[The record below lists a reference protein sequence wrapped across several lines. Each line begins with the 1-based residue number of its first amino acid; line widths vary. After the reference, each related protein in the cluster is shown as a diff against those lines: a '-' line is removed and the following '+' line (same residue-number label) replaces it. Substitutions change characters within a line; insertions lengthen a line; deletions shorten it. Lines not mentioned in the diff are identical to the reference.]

1 MAIILNSGTTKM
13 ARTTK
18 PLTNTEVKQAKPKE
32 KVYTLSDG
40 GGLQLR
46 VKPNG
51 SKLWLFDYIRPYT
64 KKRTSLSFGSYPA
77 LSLADARNKR
87 NEARELLAK
96 DIDPK
101 EHRDETSRLKNIA
114 HNNTLEHIAAKWLEV
129 KKNTVS
135 ENHAIDTWRSLE
147 LHIFPNLGKV
157 PIHKITAIKTID
169 IIEPIAT
176 KGSLE
181 TVKRLC
187 QRLNEI
193 MVYAVNTGIITSN
206 PLTGISKA
214 FQLPVKQHLPTLKP
228 EKLPVLMAVLS
239 QASIKLTTRCLIEW
253 QLHTMVRPSEAAGTR
268 WNEIDLDK
276 GLWDIPKERMKQK
289 KPHVVPLTQQ
299 CIELLNVMKPISA
312 NSQFVFPSDRNPKT
326 HTNPST
332 ANMALKR
339 MGFDKQ
345 LVAHGLRALASTALN
360 EQGFDADVIEA
371 ALAHTGK
378 NEVRN
383 AYNRTNYL
391 ERRKPVMRWWSE
403 YIDAAAI
410 GNMSLAGKKGLKI
423 VNAQ

>member
-1 MAIILNSGTTKM
+1 M

-18 PLTNTEVKQAKPKE
+18 PLTNTEVKQAKSKE

-51 SKLWLFDYIRPYT
+51 SKLWLFDYLRPYT
-64 KKRTSLSFGSYPA
+64 KKRTSLSFGSYPTI
-77 LSLADARNKR
+77 SLAEARSKR
-87 NEARELLAK
+87 NDAKELLAK
-96 DIDPK
+96 EIDPK
-101 EHRDETSRLKNIA
+101 EHRDETSRLNDIA
-114 HNNTLEHIAAKWLEV
+114 HNNTLEHIAKKWLEV
-129 KKNTVS
+129 KKATVS
-135 ENHAIDTWRSLE
+135 ENHATDTWRSLE
-147 LHIFPNLGKV
+147 LHIFPSLGKV
-157 PIHKITAIKTID
+157 PIHNVTAIKTIEV
-169 IIEPIAT
+169 IEPIAA

-193 MVYAVNTGIITSN
+193 MIYATNTGIIPSN

-214 FQLPVKQHLPTLKP
+214 FQLPTKQHLPTLTP
-228 EKLPVLMAVLS
+228 EELPLLMTALS
-239 QASIKLTTRCLIEW
+239 RANIKLTTRCLIEW

-268 WNEIDLDK
+268 WDEIDLEK
-276 GLWDIPKERMKQK
+276 GLWDIPIERMKQK
-289 KPHVVPLTQQ
+289 KPHIVPLTAQ
-299 CIELLNVMKPISA
+299 CIELLEVMRPISSR
-312 NSQFVFPSDRNPKT
+312 NEFVFPSDRNPKSPI
-326 HTNPST
+326 NSQT

-345 LVAHGLRALASTALN
+345 LVAHGLRSLASTALN

-391 ERRKPVMRWWSE
+391 ERRKPIMQWWSD
-403 YIDAAAI
+403 YIEKAAT
-410 GNMSLAGKKGLKI
+410 GNMSMTGKKGLKL

>member
-1 MAIILNSGTTKM
+1 M
-13 ARTTK
+13 ARVTK
-18 PLTNTEVKQAKPKE
+18 PLTNTEVKNSKPRQKE
-32 KVYTLSDG
+32 FNLVDG
-40 GGLQLR
+40 NGLALR

-51 SKLWLFDYIRPYT
+51 SKLWVFNYLRPYT
-64 KKRTSLSFGSYPA
+64 KKRTSLSFGSYPEISIA
-77 LSLADARNKR
+77 EARQKR
-87 NEARELLAK
+87 RTARELLAK

-101 EHRDETSRLKNIA
+101 EHRDEASRLNDIA
-114 HNNTLEHIAAKWLEV
+114 YNNTLEHIAEKWLEV
-129 KKNTVS
+129 KKSTVS

-147 LHIFPNLGKV
+147 LHIFPDLGKI

-169 IIEPIAT
+169 VIRPIAA

-193 MVYAVNTGIITSN
+193 MVYSVNSGIISSN

-214 FQLPVKQHLPTLKP
+214 FQLPVKQHLPTFTP
-228 EKLPVLMAVLS
+228 EQLPLLMIAIS

-268 WNEIDLDK
+268 WDEIDLDT
-276 GLWDIPKERMKQK
+276 GLWNIPIERMKQK
-289 KPHVVPLTQQ
+289 KPHIVPLTPQ
-299 CIELLNVMKPISA
+299 CIELLEVMKPIS
-312 NSQFVFPSDRNPKT
+312 SRSDFVFPSDRNPKT
-326 HTNPST
+326 HTNPQT

-360 EQGFDADVIEA
+360 EQGFDADIIEA

-383 AYNRTNYL
+383 AYNRSNYL
-391 ERRKPVMRWWSE
+391 ERRKPVMFWWSD
-403 YIDAAAI
+403 YIDEAST
-410 GNMSLAGKKGLKI
+410 GNMSMTSSKGLKI
-423 VNAQ
+423 VNH

>member
-1 MAIILNSGTTKM
+1 M

-32 KVYTLSDG
+32 KIYTLSDG
-40 GGLQLR
+40 AGLQLR
-46 VKPNG
+46 IKPNG
-51 SKLWLFDYIRPYT
+51 SKLWLFDYLRPYT

-77 LSLADARNKR
+77 ISLAEARSKR
-87 NEARELLAK
+87 NTARELLAK
-96 DIDPK
+96 DIDPQ
-101 EHRDETSRLKNIA
+101 EQRDETSRLNDVA

-129 KKNTVS
+129 KRTTVS
-135 ENHAIDTWRSLE
+135 KEHAVDSWRSLE

-157 PIHKITAIKTID
+157 PIHKVSAIKAIDTIQ
-169 IIEPIAT
+169 PIAA

-193 MVYAVNTGIITSN
+193 MIYAVNTGIITAN
-206 PLTGISKA
+206 PLTGINKA
-214 FQLPVKQHLPTLKP
+214 FQNPVKQHLPTLKP
-228 EKLPVLMAVLS
+228 EELSLLMTTLS
-239 QASIKLTTRCLIEW
+239 QASIKITTRCLIEW

-268 WNEIDLDK
+268 WDEFDLEN
-276 GLWDIPKERMKQK
+276 GLWEIPLERMKQK
-289 KPHVVPLTQQ
+289 KPHVIPLTPQ
-299 CIELLNVMKPISA
+299 CIELLEVMKPIS
-312 NSQFVFPSDRNPKT
+312 SRSEFVFPSDRNPKT
-326 HTNPST
+326 HTNPQT

-345 LVAHGLRALASTALN
+345 LVAHGLRSIASTVLN

-378 NEVRN
+378 NEVRS

-391 ERRKPVMRWWSE
+391 ERRKPVMIWWSE
-403 YIDAAAI
+403 YIDKAAI
-410 GNMSLAGKKGLKI
+410 GNVSMTGKKGFKI
-423 VNAQ
+423 VNHN